1 MVEFI
6 EVSPAHTQGMTEK
19 VRKQIA
25 DLGVGKIVK
34 RNEKFTQIAVMVK
47 DEGEK
52 VLKIFEVLSE
62 LIPQVI
68 EPAAQF
74 WEDIKAAFSA
84 LPQRIDYEVGV
95 PRSFVL
101 TLQPADGKALDK
113 VFYLFL
119 NEETNSFLIFQE
131 SEAPTLFKAKRM
143 MYDKLRDKGFL

>member
-1 MVEFI
+1 MAEFI

-34 RNEKFTQIAVMVK
+34 RNENYTQIAVMVK

-84 LPQRIDYEVGV
+84 LPQRIDVEIGV
-95 PRSFVL
+95 PKSFIL
-101 TLQPADGKALDK
+101 TLQPAEGKALDR
-113 VFYLFL
+113 VLYLSL
-119 NEETNSFLIFQE
+119 IEETCGYLIFQE
-131 SEAPTLFKAKRM
+131 TEAPTIFKAKRM